1 MSLKKRKRLLLV
13 LNPVS
18 GKGVG
23 KSKLYEAIEIFSDN
37 GYRVTVMPTKHG
49 ETEKM
54 VADEA
59 KNYDLIVAIGGD
71 GTLNSTVN
79 GIMNSGTEIP
89 LGYIPLG
96 STNDFGKSLELP
108 TNIKDACKAI
118 IKGRTRKIDLGKFGD
133 RYFVYVAYSGMFA
146 ESSYNTPQQLKNA
159 LGHGAYVW
167 NAIANLP
174 KEKKGKYNVYLD
186 NEEING
192 DYLFISI
199 SNTLRVGGVIQLS
212 KKVVD
217 FDDGYFELT
226 LVKAPDNTMG
236 WATLANDLILSQLDS
251 ANFISRKV
259 KKVKIR
265 FENPK
270 GWSLDGE
277 YGGEWDEIDITIC
290 EKALNLIY

>member
-1 MSLKKRKRLLLV
+1 MSLANRKKLLLV

-23 KSKLYEAIEIFSDN
+23 KSKLYEAVEIFSNN

-54 VADEA
+54 VAQEA

-71 GTLNSTVN
+71 GTLNSVVN

-108 TNIKDACKAI
+108 SNIKDACKAI
-118 IKGRTRKIDLGKFGD
+118 CKGRTRKIDLGKFGD
-133 RYFVYVAYSGMFA
+133 KYFVYVAYSGMFA
-146 ESSYNTPQQLKNA
+146 ETSYNTPQQLKNT

-167 NAIANLP
+167 SAIASLP
-174 KEKKGKYNVYLD
+174 REKKEKYNVFLD
-186 NEEING
+186 DEVIDG
-192 DYLFISI
+192 DYLLVAI

-212 KKVVD
+212 KDVVD

-226 LVKAPDNTMG
+226 LVKAPDNTIG
-236 WATLANDLILSQLDS
+236 WASLANDIMLSQLNS
-251 ANFISRKV
+251 SNFISRKV
-259 KKVKIR
+259 KKVSIH
-265 FENPK
+265 FEKPK

-277 YGGEWDEIDITIC
+277 YGGEHSEIDIQIC

>member
-1 MSLKKRKRLLLV
+1 MSLANRKKLLLV
-13 LNPVS
+13 INPVS

-23 KSKLYEAIEIFSDN
+23 KSKLFEVVDIFSSN
-37 GYRVTVMPTKHG
+37 GFRVTVMPTKHG

-54 VADEA
+54 VCEEA
-59 KNYDLIVAIGGD
+59 KNYDLLVAIGGD
-71 GTLNSTVN
+71 GTLNSVVN
-79 GIMNSGTEIP
+79 GIMNSKTEIP

-133 RYFVYVAYSGMFA
+133 KYFVYVAYSGMFA
-146 ESSYNTPQQLKNA
+146 ETSYNTPQQLKNT
-159 LGHGAYVW
+159 LGHSAYIW
-167 NAIANLP
+167 SALATLP
-174 KEKKGKYNVYLD
+174 KEKKEKYNVFLD
-186 NEEING
+186 DEIIDG
-192 DYLFISI
+192 DYLLVAV

-212 KKVVD
+212 KDVVD

-226 LVKAPDNTMG
+226 LVKAPDNTIG
-236 WATLANDLILSQLDS
+236 WAYLANDIMLSQLGTS
-251 ANFISRKV
+251 NFISRKV

-277 YGGEWDEIDITIC
+277 FGGQHKEIDIQIC